1 MNKLL
6 LLVLVLAT
14 SSFKTYATDID
25 PQMQQAM
32 KSFQST
38 TRYKIKGISRTPTPG
53 FFIAL
58 TNKGIMPFNYDGKL
72 LLTKDKA
79 FHADV
84 KGAITGNDLKE
95 IRREALSEIDPE
107 SIIVLKHG
115 TGAEKIIQ
123 YSAIDCPYCM
133 RQENILAEMKLNT
146 TLYLVPTVLDKANWP
161 TLTKIM
167 CSDDRATAWS
177 NYMLKKQVPTN
188 NGKCYWSDNYS
199 SVGIDAYRTI
209 VLQTFATPQMIY
221 GDGVVTSFTQE
232 NPLGRKPATV
242 NESVN
247 IFNPSTIKTSYFSN
261 DVYKP
266 KKKKM
271 FGLF

>member
-1 MNKLL
+1 MFI
-6 LLVLVLAT
+6 AAI
-14 SSFKTYATDID
+14 SSFRTDATDID

-32 KSFQST
+32 KYFQST
-38 TRYKIKGISRTPTPG
+38 TRYTIKGISRTPTPG

-84 KGAITGNDLKE
+84 KGPITGNSLKE
-95 IRREALSEIDPE
+95 IRREALSEIAPE
-107 SIIVLKHG
+107 SIIVIKHG

-133 RQENILAEMKLNT
+133 RQENILADMSFDAS
-146 TLYLVPTVLDKANWP
+146 LYLVPTVLDKANWP
-161 TLTKIM
+161 ILEKIM
-167 CSDDRATAWS
+167 CSADRATAWS
-177 NYMLKKQVPTN
+177 NYMLNKTVPN
-188 NGKCYWSDNYS
+188 NDGKCYWSDNYS

-221 GDGVVTSFTQE
+221 GDGIVRSFTQE
-232 NPLGRKPATV
+232 NPLGRKPSV
-242 NESVN
+242 IDESFSL
-247 IFNPSTIKTSYFSN
+247 FNSSTIKTSYFSK
-261 DVYKP
+261 DIYKP
-266 KKKKM
+266 KKKKT
-271 FGLF
+271 FGFF

>member
-1 MNKLL
+1 MYKLFL
-6 LLVLVLAT
+6 LMFIAT
-14 SSFKTYATDID
+14 IFSFNTSATNID

-58 TNKGIMPFNYDGKL
+58 TNNGIMPFNYDGKL

-79 FHADV
+79 FHAEV
-84 KGAITGNDLKE
+84 KGPITGNALKE

-107 SIIVLKHG
+107 SIIVIKHG
-115 TGAEKIIQ
+115 SGAEKIIQ

-133 RQENILAEMKLNT
+133 RQENILADMSVDVS
-146 TLYLVPTVLDKANWP
+146 LYLVPTVLDKANWP
-161 TLTKIM
+161 ILEKIM
-167 CSDDRATAWS
+167 CSANRAAAWS
-177 NYMLKKQVPTN
+177 NYMLNKEVPSN

-232 NPLGRKPATV
+232 NPLGKKTSTIS
-242 NESVN
+242 ESDN
-247 IFNPSTIKTSYFSN
+247 FFNPSTITTSYFSK

-266 KKKKM
+266 KKK
-271 FGLF
+271 FSFF